1 MSNRWMSASTRRRY
15 ERGVAFPLLLVSV
28 IAIIGIVGLAID
40 GAFLLARKA
49 QLQNTADSAALAC
62 AIENQQGGSCV
73 TGNNPSLFANI
84 NPYGFTL
91 QATVPVSCPQ
101 PWQSRCVSADASA
114 TWGSFFVKLLGI
126 NTVSTSARG
135 IAGRNN
141 PCVLGLSTTGTNV
154 TFNMGNNESTTMN
167 CLLGSRSTA
176 ASSITNSGSGP
187 VSTTVGII
195 TKGNISGT
203 ISSPSTLTN
212 SAAPL
217 NDPYAGLPAPPTTP
231 CSGNTTISTCTTVSP
246 GCYSNLTL
254 SPPVGCTLN
263 LSPGLYVITTG
274 PLTFDTGNN
283 RNISGTDVNF
293 YAMRTTGAAISI
305 TGNGTVTLTAR
316 QYGTYA
322 NMLFIAATRSISITG
337 GAVRTLNGVIYAPNN
352 SITVGLT
359 GTNMTT
365 TGNLVA
371 NTISVTSPLT
381 VNDNS
386 RIKLLQ

>member
-1 MSNRWMSASTRRRY
+1 MSASTRRRY

-49 QLQNTADSAALAC
+49 QLQNTADSAALSC

-101 PWQSRCVSADASA
+101 TWQSRCVSADASA

-126 NTVSTSARG
+126 NTVSTSASG